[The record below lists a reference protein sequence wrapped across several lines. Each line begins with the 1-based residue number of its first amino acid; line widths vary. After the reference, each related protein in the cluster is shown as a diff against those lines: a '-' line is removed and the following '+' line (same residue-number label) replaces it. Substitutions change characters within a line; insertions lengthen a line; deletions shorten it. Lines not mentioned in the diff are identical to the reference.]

1 MRRLLPA
8 LSALLL
14 LLPAACGFQLR
25 GAFSLPYATLH
36 IAQPETS
43 ELRAALKRQV
53 EAATS
58 TRILEDAK
66 AAQASLQVMNDSR
79 SKDIL
84 SLSSAGRVREFQL
97 VRNFT
102 FRLVDA
108 QGREIVAPGT
118 IRVTR
123 EITFD
128 DTRVLAKESEEALL
142 WKDIEA
148 DIVQQLMRR
157 LAAAKPKPGSAAAP

>member
-1 MRRLLPA
+1 MPRLLPA

-25 GAFSLPYATLH
+25 GAVTLPYETLH
-36 IAQPETS
+36 IAQPEAS

-53 EAATS
+53 EASTA
-58 TRILEDAK
+58 TRIVEDAK
-66 AAQASLQVMNDSR
+66 QAQASLQVIADNS

-97 VRNFT
+97 VRSFT
-102 FRLVDA
+102 FRIVDN

-118 IRVTR
+118 IRITR

-142 WKDIEA
+142 RKDMQN
-148 DIVQQLMRR
+148 DLVQQLLRR
-157 LAAAKPKPGSAAAP
+157 LAAAKPRPATAP

>member
-1 MRRLLPA
+1 MPRLLPA

-25 GAFSLPYATLH
+25 GAVTLPYETLQ
-36 IAQPETS
+36 IAQPEAS

-53 EAATS
+53 EASTA
-58 TRILEDAK
+58 TRIVEDAK
-66 AAQASLQVMNDSR
+66 QAQASLQVIADNS

-97 VRNFT
+97 VRSFT
-102 FRLVDA
+102 FRIVDN

-142 WKDIEA
+142 RKDMQN
-148 DIVQQLMRR
+148 DLVQQLLRR
-157 LAAAKPKPGSAAAP
+157 LAAAKPRPAAAP

>member
-1 MRRLLPA
+1 MPRLLPA

-25 GAFSLPYATLH
+25 GAVTLPYETLH
-36 IAQPETS
+36 IAQPEAS

-53 EAATS
+53 EASTA
-58 TRILEDAK
+58 TRIVEDAK
-66 AAQASLQVMNDSR
+66 QAQASLQVIADNS

-97 VRNFT
+97 VRSFT
-102 FRLVDA
+102 FRIVDN

-142 WKDIEA
+142 RKDMQN
-148 DIVQQLMRR
+148 DLVQQLLRR
-157 LAAAKPKPGSAAAP
+157 LAAAKPRPATAP

>member
-1 MRRLLPA
+1 MRRATAILT
-8 LSALLL
+8 ALLL

-25 GAFSLPYATLH
+25 GAFSLPFQTLY

-43 ELRAALKRQV
+43 ELRAAIKRQV
-53 EAATS
+53 EAATA
-58 TRILEDAK
+58 TRVVDDAK
-66 AAQASLQVMNDSR
+66 QAEAGLLVVADDK

-84 SLSSAGRVREFQL
+84 SLSSAGKVREYQL
-97 VRNFT
+97 IRSLS
-102 FRLVDA
+102 FRVVDPKG
-108 QGREIVAPGT
+108 QDLLAPAT

-142 WKDIEA
+142 RRDMQN
-148 DIVQQLMRR
+148 DIVQQLLRR
-157 LAAAKPKPGSAAAP
+157 LAAAKVHPASP

>member
-1 MRRLLPA
+1 MRRATAILT
-8 LSALLL
+8 ALLL

-25 GAFSLPYATLH
+25 GAFSLPFQTLY

-43 ELRAALKRQV
+43 ELRAAIKRQV
-53 EAATS
+53 EAATA
-58 TRILEDAK
+58 TRVVDDAK
-66 AAQASLQVMNDSR
+66 QAEAGLLVVADDN

-84 SLSSAGRVREFQL
+84 SLSSAGKVREYQL
-97 VRNFT
+97 IRSLS
-102 FRLVDA
+102 FRVVDPKG
-108 QGREIVAPGT
+108 QDLLAPAT

-142 WKDIEA
+142 RRDMQN
-148 DIVQQLMRR
+148 DIVQQLLRR
-157 LAAAKPKPGSAAAP
+157 LAAAKVRPASP

>member
-1 MRRLLPA
+1 MRRATAVLT
-8 LSALLL
+8 ALLL

-25 GAFSLPYATLH
+25 GAFSLPFQTLY

-43 ELRAALKRQV
+43 ELRAAIKRQV
-53 EAATS
+53 EAATA
-58 TRILEDAK
+58 TRVVDDAK
-66 AAQASLQVMNDSR
+66 QAEAGLLVVADDN

-84 SLSSAGRVREFQL
+84 SLSSAGKVREYQL
-97 VRNFT
+97 IRSLS
-102 FRLVDA
+102 FRVVDPKG
-108 QGREIVAPGT
+108 QDLLAPAT

-142 WKDIEA
+142 RRDMQN
-148 DIVQQLMRR
+148 DIVQQLLRR
-157 LAAAKPKPGSAAAP
+157 LAAAKVHPASP

>member
-1 MRRLLPA
+1 MPRLLPA
-8 LSALLL
+8 LCALLL
-14 LLPAACGFQLR
+14 LLPVACGFQLR
-25 GAFSLPYATLH
+25 GAVALPYETLH
-36 IAQPETS
+36 IAQPEAS

-53 EAATS
+53 EASTA
-58 TRILEDAK
+58 TRIVEDAK
-66 AAQASLQVMNDSR
+66 QAQASLQVIADNS

-97 VRNFT
+97 VRTFT
-102 FRLVDA
+102 FRIVDS

-142 WKDIEA
+142 RRDMQN
-148 DIVQQLMRR
+148 DLVQQLLRR
-157 LAAAKPKPGSAAAP
+157 LAAAKPKPAAAP